1 MYEEKKLKSKNK
13 ELKLTIYLY
22 RDCKFKNKLMM
33 IKDVCW

>member
-22 RDCKFKNKLMM
+22 RDLSLKTN
-33 IKDVCW
+33 